1 VASSPLNAAFKIQ
14 KFRWVYPQI
23 PFVPIYADIKAENQ
37 IRNGASGMS
46 NIEGKGARVAPR
58 ELGRAIEFQPQNA
71 GEIICVNL
79 RIEQRGS
86 REMAGKAATVA
97 DEICWSRRV
106 TNLWMKDKSR
116 KAAKSQQQVEKEF
129 FENARPKFLLKLFA
143 TPNESV
149 ALSKEKNFMSEFG
162 SLVSPFW

>member
-1 VASSPLNAAFKIQ
+1 
-14 KFRWVYPQI
+14 
-23 PFVPIYADIKAENQ
+23 
-37 IRNGASGMS
+37 
-46 NIEGKGARVAPR
+46 
-58 ELGRAIEFQPQNA
+58 
-71 GEIICVNL
+71 
-79 RIEQRGS
+79 
-86 REMAGKAATVA
+86 MAGKAATVA

-149 ALSKEKNFMSEFG
+149 ALSKEKNLMSEFG